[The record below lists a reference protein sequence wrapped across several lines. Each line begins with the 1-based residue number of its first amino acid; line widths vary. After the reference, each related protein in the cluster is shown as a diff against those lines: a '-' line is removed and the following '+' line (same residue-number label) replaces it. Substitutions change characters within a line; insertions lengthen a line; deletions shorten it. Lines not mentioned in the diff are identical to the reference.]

1 MLLFSDSQSAV
12 GILTLGW
19 ENKSHKAVVAESRQY
34 IDIFR
39 SKGVDVDICWNPG
52 HADISGNEIVDKLA
66 KAAAEEA
73 EEM

>member
-1 MLLFSDSQSAV
+1 M
-12 GILTLGW
+12 
-19 ENKSHKAVVAESRQY
+19 AESRQY

-66 KAAAEEA
+66 KAAVEEA
-73 EEM
+73 EEMLDINTPATILDIQKAVKRF